1 MTIAPATEC
10 GANATIAGSRGSWK
24 RRSRIDVVASKD
36 TGVMTPVFLVRAV
49 AVFAWNNY
57 ICENIGRLFCSGLP
71 KPPIFDN
78 SQTEQTVV
86 LQPARTVFPLEL

>member
-24 RRSRIDVVASKD
+24 RRSRVDAVASKD
-36 TGVMTPVFLVRAV
+36 TGVMTSVFLVRAV
-49 AVFAWNNY
+49 AVFARIDY
-57 ICENIGRLFCSGLP
+57 ICGNIGRLFCSELP

-78 SQTEQTVV
+78 SQTEQTAS
-86 LQPARTVFPLEL
+86 LQPARTVFPFEL